1 MKKILIPSLCALVLT
16 ISCGKNP
23 TTPTNN
29 TNPAQDNTN
38 PAQDNTNP
46 AQDNNNPAQDNNNPA
61 QGNNNA
67 AAPLEP
73 PAQPL
78 PAPKPSV
85 PSTTSFAAVTK
96 HLDAGGDF
104 YLYWN
109 ANQLQAFAQDG
120 LEKLE
125 EILKTEMPPDMRGEA
140 DTYMKLAEA
149 AYIESGLNSI
159 DGFGASSFRSGTGLR
174 RHKVMIHRNPAKS
187 DGLMWKA
194 LGSAPHELGGLKL
207 MPATTAY
214 AVHADLDVAGTFKW
228 MKGFIASNLPA
239 KQGAML
245 AEMLEEANAEVPIE
259 KIINATGGEL
269 GMYVTLNPKKMIEI
283 DPRMLEMLDIGGGP
297 NFPDPAE
304 MEAAPMPEDA
314 GEAEGGIDPEIE
326 ELLEAFESEPSDG
339 PPAPGGFDDSCDDKL
354 PPTKGERA
362 VYIDKNRKIV
372 ESLRE
377 LTSLEER
384 HIKVA
389 EAAPPPGFHGGQGGF
404 GHGGPEMPK
413 IKVPEPGLVLVLK
426 VKDNTITDLLAPL
439 LEQAGAATQQVDG
452 VTMHTIPVPVE
463 DLPIDLSPTLMH
475 VGDYLVFSTTA
486 DLAKQVIAIHGG
498 KDAGLAGTEEFK
510 KLTNGLDLKAN
521 MITYMSSQI
530 SETFRE
536 VAAIGMQEEFRGA
549 PKALTDTLTELNAF
563 FLKSQVSL
571 LSVTNEGYLIQNQ
584 TTGHIPMDMNI
595 AVAISAVPVAVAA
608 AAAAPA
614 ALPALAKAKAK
625 ANRMKSVNNM
635 RQINNALQA
644 YAHDHG
650 GKLPPA
656 DKWCD
661 AIMREVGSPIIFV
674 SPSDPEA
681 MAKFERG
688 EKVSSYA
695 FNTALAGKN
704 IDEVFDGRLV
714 MVFECNLGWNGT
726 GGLTELRKHVP
737 PDQWNIGTI
746 DGAVMQTNPNM
757 LQRSRIKWKP
767 ENDR

>member
-1 MKKILIPSLCALVLT
+1 MKKILILSLCALVLT

-23 TTPTNN
+23 TAPTNN
-29 TNPAQDNTN
+29 
-38 PAQDNTNP
+38 NP
-46 AQDNNNPAQDNNNPA
+46 AQDNNNPAQGNNNPA

-174 RHKVMIHRNPAKS
+174 RHKVMIHRNPAKG

-239 KQGAML
+239 NQGAML

-269 GMYVTLNPKKMIEI
+269 GVYVTLNPKKMIEM
-283 DPRMLEMLDIGGGP
+283 DPRMLEMLNIGGGP
-297 NFPDPAE
+297 EPWELE
-304 MEAAPMPEDA
+304 MEEPMPEDA
-314 GEAEGGIDPEIE
+314 GEAEEGIDPAFEGVE
-326 ELLEAFESEPSDG
+326 GFESEPSDG

-362 VYIDKNRKIV
+362 VYIDKNEKIV

-404 GHGGPEMPK
+404 GQGGPEMPK

-635 RQINNALQA
+635 RQINIALQA

-704 IDEVFDGRLV
+704 IDDIFGGRFGGRLV

-726 GGLTELRKHVP
+726 GGLADLRKNVP
-737 PDQWNIGTI
+737 PDQWNISTT
-746 DGAVMQTNPNM
+746 DGACFQTNPNSM
-757 LQRSRIKWKP
+757 QLNQIKWKP
-767 ENDR
+767 GNDR

>member
-1 MKKILIPSLCALVLT
+1 MKKILIPTMCALVLT
-16 ISCGKNP
+16 ISCGEKP

-29 TNPAQDNTN
+29 TNPAQGNT
-38 PAQDNTNP
+38 
-46 AQDNNNPAQDNNNPA
+46 NPA

-73 PAQPL
+73 AAQPL

-125 EILKTEMPPDMRGEA
+125 EVLKTEMPPAMRGEA

-174 RHKVMIHRNPAKS
+174 RHKVMIHRNPAKG

-207 MPATTAY
+207 MPATTVY

-269 GMYVTLNPKKMIEI
+269 GVYVTLNPKKMIEV

-297 NFPDPAE
+297 VD
-304 MEAAPMPEDA
+304 
-314 GEAEGGIDPEIE
+314 EGDEVEGFDT
-326 ELLEAFESEPSDG
+326 EPSDG
-339 PPAPGGFDDSCDDKL
+339 PPAPDGFDPSRGDVL
-354 PPTKGERA
+354 PPGE
-362 VYIDKNRKIV
+362 KNNFLGDDPRKLV
-372 ESLRE
+372 DE
-377 LTSLEER
+377 L
-384 HIKVA
+384 
-389 EAAPPPGFHGGQGGF
+389 PPGFPGGQGGF
-404 GHGGPEMPK
+404 GQGGPEMPK

-426 VKDNTITDLLAPL
+426 VKDNTITDLIAPML
-439 LEQAGAATQQVDG
+439 KQAGATTQQVDG

-475 VGDYLVFSTTA
+475 VGDYLVFSTTV

-498 KDAGLAGTEEFK
+498 KDAGLAGTAEFK

-521 MITYMSSQI
+521 MITYMSSQV

-549 PKALTDTLTELNAF
+549 PKMVVDTLTELYSMPF
-563 FLKSQVSL
+563 SSQVSL
-571 LSVTNEGYLIQNQ
+571 LSVTDEGYLIQNQ
-584 TTGHIPMDMNI
+584 TTGHIPMDINVAFAI
-595 AVAISAVPVAVAA
+595 AAVPVAVAA

-614 ALPALAKAKAK
+614 ALPALASAKAK
-625 ANRMKSVNNM
+625 ANRLKSTSNM
-635 RQINNALQA
+635 RQINIALQA
-644 YAHDHG
+644 YAQDHD

-661 AIMREVGSPIIFV
+661 AIMREVGTPRIFISPQ
-674 SPSDPEA
+674 DPEA
-681 MAKFERG
+681 MDKFNRG

-695 FNTALAGKN
+695 FNAALAGKN

-714 MVFECNLGWNGT
+714 LVFECNLGWNGT

-757 LQRSRIKWKP
+757 MQRNRIKWKP

>member
-1 MKKILIPSLCALVLT
+1 MRARVDHKLRRETDDANQQHQPRARQHQPRARQHQPPQGNT
-16 ISCGKNP
+16 NP
-23 TTPTNN
+23 TQGNTNPTQGN
-29 TNPAQDNTN
+29 TNPAQGDTN
-38 PAQDNTNP
+38 PAQGNT
-46 AQDNNNPAQDNNNPA
+46 NPA

-73 PAQPL
+73 AAQPL

-125 EILKTEMPPDMRGEA
+125 EVLKTEMPPAMRGEA

-174 RHKVMIHRNPAKS
+174 RHKVMIHRNPAKG

-269 GMYVTLNPKKMIEI
+269 GMYVTLNPKKMIEM
-283 DPRMLEMLDIGGGP
+283 DPRMLEMLNIGGGP
-297 NFPDPAE
+297 EPWE
-304 MEAAPMPEDA
+304 MENGPEPMPEDA
-314 GEAEGGIDPEIE
+314 GEAEGGIDPAFEGVE
-326 ELLEAFESEPSDG
+326 GFESEPSDG

-498 KDAGLAGTEEFK
+498 KDAGLAGTAEFK

-563 FLKSQVSL
+563 FMESQVTL
-571 LSVTNEGYLIQNQ
+571 LSVTDEGYLIQNQ
-584 TTGHIPMDMNI
+584 TTGHIPMDINVAFAI
-595 AVAISAVPVAVAA
+595 AAVPVAVAA

-614 ALPALAKAKAK
+614 ALPALAKAKGK
-625 ANRMKSVNNM
+625 ANRLKSIE
-635 RQINNALQA
+635 Q
-644 YAHDHG
+644 HDA
-650 GKLPPA
+650 K
-656 DKWCD
+656 
-661 AIMREVGSPIIFV
+661 SP
-674 SPSDPEA
+674 
-681 MAKFERG
+681 R
-688 EKVSSYA
+688 
-695 FNTALAGKN
+695 
-704 IDEVFDGRLV
+704 
-714 MVFECNLGWNGT
+714 
-726 GGLTELRKHVP
+726 
-737 PDQWNIGTI
+737 
-746 DGAVMQTNPNM
+746 
-757 LQRSRIKWKP
+757 RSRPMQRTTKAHYPPLISGAMPSCVMRDHP
-767 ENDR
+767 ESFISPQRPRSLGQVRARRKSQLLRIQRRLGRQKH